1 MQNENPSKRLD
12 YLIGA
17 LEYQKSQE
25 LIALKSQFHLTYDS
39 FKPINIL
46 KNSLAEIKNTPDIK
60 KNITSTVLGI
70 SGGFIMNKLV
80 AVTSSN
86 PVMKVVG
93 TVLQFVVGN
102 YISKYAQK
110 KEALLV
116 RNNLNSNQV

>member
-1 MQNENPSKRLD
+1 MQKENPSKRLD

-80 AVTSSN
+80 AVTSSS

>member
-1 MQNENPSKRLD
+1 MQTESPSKKLE

-25 LIALKSQFHLTYDS
+25 LCALKTQFQVTYDS
-39 FKPINIL
+39 FKPVNIL
-46 KNSLAEIKNTPDIK
+46 KNSLLEIKNTPEIK
-60 KNITSTVLGI
+60 KNIKGTLLGI
-70 SGGFIMNKLV
+70 SGGFVMNKLV
-80 AVTSSN
+80 SITSTN

-110 KEALLV
+110 NEAL
-116 RNNLNSNQV
+116 NN